1 MSILSKSKYN
11 QSFASERWGVLN
23 TPHFMCEN
31 FACLNKWNIYKIE
44 WNKRIWYCVLCKDCL
59 DHYNTMY
66 SKAWPS
72 STYSKLLD
80 HISDYIRSKYW
91 DIKHRTI
98 MDSLNALVWWGDTI
112 SQMPSRSRFES
123 PSIGA
128 IIDSQHESDIQV
140 VWVLDDL
147 STLETSDS
155 QLMTMTTDRQET
167 LMNEMSYDWQN
178 DLVGTWAMT
187 GGWRSAW
194 ISRAR
199 EQFLTAIWIEEES
212 YETATRG

>member
-11 QSFASERWGVLN
+11 QSFASERWGVSN
-23 TPHFMCEN
+23 APHFMCEN
-31 FACLNKWNIYKIE
+31 FACLNKWDIYKIE

-98 MDSLNALVWWGDTI
+98 MDSLNALVWWDDAI

-123 PSIGA
+123 PSIGT
-128 IIDSQHESDIQV
+128 IIDSQHESDIQA
-140 VWVLDDL
+140 VWTVADL
-147 STLETSDS
+147 SISHIADDAPLTSEMLHS
-155 QLMTMTTDRQET
+155 WQEQIIR
-167 LMNEMSYDWQN
+167 WRVVAQ
-178 DLVGTWAMT
+178 W
-187 GGWRSAW
+187 WRSAW
-194 ISRAR
+194 ISRSR
-199 EQFLTAIWIEEES
+199 EQYIRAIWIEEES